1 VVGGR
6 VLMRGGMVEGEDEIV
21 ARARERA
28 AGLGIAK
35 R

>member
-1 VVGGR
+1 VVAGR
-6 VLMRGGMVEGEDEIV
+6 ALMRGRVIEGVEEIV

-28 AGLGIAK
+28 AGLGL